1 MLRIDIPQN
10 GEPAFTYAA
19 FEQYNIPLPANGTD
33 TEVNGD
39 VILLFEDEQ
48 EAVEYLDIL
57 EDYATGLDNNATQKP
72 LVNAL
77 VSAISNDEFVQAY
90 LR

>member
-10 GEPAFTYAA
+10 SETGFTYAA
-19 FEQYNIPLPANGTD
+19 FEKYNIPVPANGTD
-33 TEVNGD
+33 IEVNGD

-48 EAVEYLDIL
+48 EAVDYLDTL
-57 EDYATGLDNNATQKP
+57 EDYATGLDNNAVQKP
-72 LVNAL
+72 LINAL

>member
-10 GEPAFTYAA
+10 SETAFTYAA
-19 FEQYNIPLPANGTD
+19 FEQYNIPVPANGTD

-48 EAVEYLDIL
+48 EAVDYLDTL
-57 EDYATGLDNNATQKP
+57 EDYATGLDNTAVQKP
-72 LVNAL
+72 LINAL
-77 VSAISNDEFVQAY
+77 VSTISNDEFVQAY